1 MGKKILI
8 VDDDPI
14 IVKYIQNVLEDNG
27 YETCT
32 ANSSDE
38 AYDQLENENPDM
50 ITLDLEMP
58 GEWGPRFYR
67 KMSKDSKFKDTP
79 VLVISGMA
87 GKHAVKKAVAYLAK
101 PFDPDKL
108 LAIVKKTIG

>member
-1 MGKKILI
+1 MARKILV
-8 VDDDPI
+8 VDDDPV

-27 YETCT
+27 YETCS
-32 ANSSDE
+32 ASNSEE
-38 AYDQLENENPDM
+38 AFEQLEKEKPDM

-67 KMSKDSKFKDTP
+67 KMTKDPRFKDTP

-87 GKHAVKKAVAYLAK
+87 GKHAVKKAVAYLPK

-108 LAIVKKTIG
+108 LAIVKKTVD

>member
-1 MGKKILI
+1 MAKKILI

-14 IVKYIQNVLEDNG
+14 IVKYIQNVMEDNG
-27 YETCT
+27 YETFT
-32 ANSSDE
+32 ANNAEE
-38 AYDQLENENPDM
+38 ALERLREEKPDL

-67 KMSKDSKFKDTP
+67 KMSKDPEFKDIP
-79 VLVISGMA
+79 VVVISGMA

-108 LAIVKKTIG
+108 LAIVTKTVG